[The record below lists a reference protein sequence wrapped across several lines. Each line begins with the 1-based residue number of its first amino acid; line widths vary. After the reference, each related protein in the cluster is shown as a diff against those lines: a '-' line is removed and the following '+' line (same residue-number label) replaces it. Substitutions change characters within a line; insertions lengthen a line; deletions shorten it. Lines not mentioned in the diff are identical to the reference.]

1 MQNGGGKGRGGVLTE
16 QSGRYELSLRRRSR
30 AIGRQWQAVVVL
42 RCWPSCWPAE
52 GLLSQSVTKR
62 RQTA

>member
-42 RCWPSCWPAE
+42 RCWPAE